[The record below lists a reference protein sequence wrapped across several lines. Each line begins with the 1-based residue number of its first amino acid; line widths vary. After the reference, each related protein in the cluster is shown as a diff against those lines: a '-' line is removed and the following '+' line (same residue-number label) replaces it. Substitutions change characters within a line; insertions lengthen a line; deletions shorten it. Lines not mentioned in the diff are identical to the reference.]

1 MADVAV
7 AAPTVTVLETKAVP
21 LASLRPYPANPR
33 NGDVDLIRESVRAHG
48 QYRAMV
54 VNRRTMEVLAGNH
67 LLHAM
72 LAEGFTEGLAHFVDV
87 DDEEAARIVLI
98 DNRASDL
105 ARYDDGLLAQL
116 LESLPDL
123 DGTGYDAQALAEL
136 LRGNTRPELSD
147 PDEGT
152 EPAAEPASKP
162 GDLWLLGGHRLLCG
176 DASDPEAR
184 AKLLEGVTP
193 RLVVTDPPYGVS
205 VDHMWRVKAGINRPG
220 VGTHHHVANDTRSDW
235 SQEIAAIGAPVVYQ
249 WAASLHLG
257 SVMPLLEATGYE
269 IRALIIWAKQS
280 AVISQGHYHWRHESC
295 LYAVRKG
302 ATASWRGSRD
312 QTTVWEAASPR
323 MGSAIRGVSAQDEGE
338 SAPEGGH
345 ASQKPVAIFER
356 PMNNHLKAKEWVV
369 DPFAGSG
376 TAIIAAER
384 AGVRCAAM
392 EMEPQWVDAI
402 CKRWESYTGQKPRR
416 EDGTEVSFLEEA
428 DT

>member
-152 EPAAEPASKP
+152 EPAAEPVTKP

-193 RLVVTDPPYGVS
+193 R
-205 VDHMWRVKAGINRPG
+205 HMWSP
-220 VGTHHHVANDTRSDW
+220 TH
-235 SQEIAAIGAPVVYQ
+235 P
-249 WAASLHLG
+249 
-257 SVMPLLEATGYE
+257 TG
-269 IRALIIWAKQS
+269 
-280 AVISQGHYHWRHESC
+280 
-295 LYAVRKG
+295 
-302 ATASWRGSRD
+302 
-312 QTTVWEAASPR
+312 
-323 MGSAIRGVSAQDEGE
+323 
-338 SAPEGGH
+338 
-345 ASQKPVAIFER
+345 
-356 PMNNHLKAKEWVV
+356 
-369 DPFAGSG
+369 
-376 TAIIAAER
+376 
-384 AGVRCAAM
+384 
-392 EMEPQWVDAI
+392 
-402 CKRWESYTGQKPRR
+402 
-416 EDGTEVSFLEEA
+416 
-428 DT
+428 